1 MARPREFDEEEALRK
16 AMEIFWSKGL
26 VATSL
31 NDLTDGMGVAR
42 SSLYASFGDKETLFA
57 RALDRYMAEI
67 SAERVRIL
75 REATSV
81 REGLR
86 DFFAH
91 HIRVALDP
99 RTPPGCMVV
108 NTAIES
114 ESLPQHLAEL
124 LESRARTGEA
134 AVRALLEQGQ
144 AAGEID
150 PARDARSLAATIVAV
165 SYGIHVM
172 ARMHGD
178 RRKLQAIADT
188 AINAVL

>member
-26 VATSL
+26 GATSL
-31 NDLTDGMGVAR
+31 NDLTKGMGMAR
-42 SSLYASFGDKETLFA
+42 SSLYGSFGDKETLFA

-75 REATSV
+75 RDATSV
-81 REGLR
+81 RDGLH

-108 NTAIES
+108 NTALES
-114 ESLPQHLAEL
+114 ETLPPHLAEL
-124 LESRARTGEA
+124 LESRAKTGET
-134 AVRALLEQGQ
+134 AVRALLERGQ
-144 AAGEID
+144 ASGEID
-150 PARDARSLAATIVAV
+150 RTKDVRSLAMMIVAL

-172 ARMHGD
+172 ARMRGD
-178 RRKLQAIADT
+178 RKKLQAVADT
-188 AINAVL
+188 AIKAVL